1 MNIIGLVPK
10 NVAVFLQRNF
20 VDTIPPHSARC
31 QALNIVSQ
39 RRGLR
44 LRESLRPPE
53 VLVAGVAGGRGA
65 EPLLEV
71 PVEVHA
77 VTLRAAVLPSV
88 LPPHAVSGAT
98 VLVAVR
104 IQNGD

>member
-1 MNIIGLVPK
+1 MPK
-10 NVAVFLQRNF
+10 NVAVFLQRNS
-20 VDTIPPHSARC
+20 VDTYSVPPHSARC
-31 QALNIVSQ
+31 QALDIVPQ
-39 RRGLR
+39 RRRLW